1 MQVFFNNDFQN
12 SMARTSNVETRKK
25 VLSLL
30 AKLSSGWRR
39 PHGTSS
45 QLLETYKVDGQLN
58 LVWTVDILKEDSY
71 HIQVMKVWD
80 VVPLSDISRLENHLD
95 IIFGS
100 YTADKLHRC
109 KQRRVEGYELI

>member
-12 SMARTSNVETRKK
+12 SIARTSNVETRKK

-30 AKLSSGWRR
+30 AKLSSGWRW

-80 VVPLSDISRLENHLD
+80 VAPLSDIKKLAKDLD
-95 IIFGS
+95 MVFGS
-100 YTADKLHRC
+100 YTAEKLHRC

>member
-1 MQVFFNNDFQN
+1 MQVFFDNDFQN
-12 SMARTSNVETRKK
+12 SIARTSNVETRKK

-30 AKLSSGWRR
+30 AKLSSGWHQ

-45 QLLETYKVDGQLN
+45 QLLVAYKVDGQLN

-80 VVPLSDISRLENHLD
+80 VVPLSDITRLVNHLYT
-95 IIFGS
+95 IFES
-100 YTADKLHRC
+100 YTADKVHRC
-109 KQRRVEGYELI
+109 QQRHVEGYELI

>member
-1 MQVFFNNDFQN
+1 M
-12 SMARTSNVETRKK
+12 TSNVETCKE

-45 QLLETYKVDGQLN
+45 QLLETYMVHGQLN

-71 HIQVMKVWD
+71 HI
-80 VVPLSDISRLENHLD
+80 PRLENLLD

-100 YTADKLHRC
+100 LTADKLHRC
-109 KQRRVEGYELI
+109 K